1 MSKTNFRADIVPI
14 LFLTV
19 VVCVSVIALA
29 YVDSITYEKIE
40 TAKLEAFKEKLSVH
54 FSDMTDFTSND
65 ANDCYVVFTDNTT
78 IGYAV
83 KTIGSGYGG
92 TIEMLVALEP
102 TNLSSTDDLILR
114 GLSVISHS
122 ETPGLGDKIT
132 QSFFLDQFQEVLF
145 SGIKLSKTG
154 GDIDAISGATISSKA
169 VINGIV
175 SSIEDRFDSL
185 VELVSSVEVS

>member
-65 ANDCYVVFTDNTT
+65 ANDCYVVFADN

-132 QSFFLDQFQEVLF
+132 QSFFLDQFQEVFF
-145 SGIKLSKTG
+145 SGIELSKTG

-175 SSIEDRFDSL
+175 SSIEERFDSL

>member
-1 MSKTNFRADIVPI
+1 
-14 LFLTV
+14 
-19 VVCVSVIALA
+19 
-29 YVDSITYEKIE
+29 
-40 TAKLEAFKEKLSVH
+40 
-54 FSDMTDFTSND
+54 
-65 ANDCYVVFTDNTT
+65 
-78 IGYAV
+78 
-83 KTIGSGYGG
+83 
-92 TIEMLVALEP
+92 LEP

-132 QSFFLDQFQEVLF
+132 QSFFLDQFQEVFF
-145 SGIKLSKTG
+145 SGIELSKTG

>member
-1 MSKTNFRADIVPI
+1 
-14 LFLTV
+14 
-19 VVCVSVIALA
+19 
-29 YVDSITYEKIE
+29 
-40 TAKLEAFKEKLSVH
+40 
-54 FSDMTDFTSND
+54 MTDFTSND
-65 ANDCYVVFTDNTT
+65 ANDCYVVFTDNNI

-83 KTIGSGYGG
+83 KAIGSGYGG
-92 TIEMLVALEP
+92 TIELLVALEP

-122 ETPGLGDKIT
+122 ETPGLGDKII
-132 QSFFLDQFQEVLF
+132 QSFFLDQFQEVFF
-145 SGIKLSKTG
+145 SGIELSKTG

-185 VELVSSVEVS
+185 VELVSSVEVF

>member
-1 MSKTNFRADIVPI
+1 
-14 LFLTV
+14 
-19 VVCVSVIALA
+19 
-29 YVDSITYEKIE
+29 
-40 TAKLEAFKEKLSVH
+40 
-54 FSDMTDFTSND
+54 MTDFTSND
-65 ANDCYVVFTDNTT
+65 ANDCYVVFTDNNT

-145 SGIKLSKTG
+145 SGIELSKTG

>member
-1 MSKTNFRADIVPI
+1 MRKTNFKVDIIPI

-29 YVDSITYEKIE
+29 YVNSITYEKIE
-40 TAKLEAFKEKLSVH
+40 TAKLDAFKEKLSVH
-54 FSDMTDFTSND
+54 FADMTDFTSND
-65 ANDCYVVFTDNTT
+65 ANDCYIVFTNDD
-78 IGYAV
+78 IAGYAV
-83 KTIGSGYGG
+83 KATGSGYGG
-92 TIEMLVALEP
+92 TIELLVALEP
-102 TNLSSTDDLILR
+102 TNLISTDDLIIR

-132 QSFFLDQFQEVLF
+132 KSSFQNQFMGVAF
-145 SGIKLSKTG
+145 SGIELSKTG
-154 GDIDAISGATISSKA
+154 GAIDAISGATISSKG

-175 SSIEDRFDSL
+175 SSIEARFDSL